1 MNNNQSTQFHFELE
15 PHFLVGWEGGNPS
28 PLAVGVELLGLDAT
42 ATDVCAVVIGEI
54 WVMFGRSCCQ
64 TKTKKTKM
72 GKI

>member
-1 MNNNQSTQFHFELE
+1 M
-15 PHFLVGWEGGNPS
+15 GGGKPKS
-28 PLAVGVELLGLDAT
+28 PPPAVGVELLGLDAT

>member
-1 MNNNQSTQFHFELE
+1 M
-15 PHFLVGWEGGNPS
+15 GGGKPKS
-28 PLAVGVELLGLDAT
+28 PPPAVGVELLGLDAT
-42 ATDVCAVVIGEI
+42 AIHVCAVIGEI